1 MRYQSGWYK
10 ADTTIN
16 EKWLTISG
24 RFVAIVVIGG
34 VLTACAAPTT
44 GQKAKSKTRSKEYF
58 AESQYGVKASPRV
71 TTQKHK
77 ALPRGG
83 GRDQVGKP
91 YKVRGKWYK
100 PKEDPNYK
108 KTGRASWYGD
118 AFHGRLTANGEI
130 YDMNHLTAA
139 HPTMPLPSYAKVTN
153 LVNGSSLI
161 VRVNDRG
168 PYANGRIIDLSK
180 RAAEML
186 DYTHH
191 GTANV
196 KVEYVGRA
204 PLDGQ
209 DDEYLLASF
218 QNGSDPIGQPATGV
232 MMAMNGST
240 PTAPTA
246 RSNNNPFA
254 TGQAPFAYSS
264 ASGSVPAQAEMAE
277 DTAPIPATIPLPM
290 ARPATGLNIAKAD
303 DNGFVGI
310 AGYAADRAADRIA
323 AASFKEWQTYRH
335 ILSADAISASWRK
348 QHSSLPIDSDYV
360 DLGSFSTKE
369 QADKMASLLKAYG
382 KVSHI
387 TIPTEQGDVF
397 TLTATAFNDNNDELL
412 RQAWKAG
419 ANDAFVVR
427 VR

>member
-1 MRYQSGWYK
+1 MKNKSGWYK
-10 ADTTIN
+10 AGTIMN
-16 EKWLTISG
+16 EKRLIALSG
-24 RFVAIVVIGG
+24 RCVVIAVIGS
-34 VLTACAAPTT
+34 VLTACAGPSAD
-44 GQKAKSKTRSKEYF
+44 QKSKSKARSKEYF

-71 TTQKHK
+71 TTQKGK
-77 ALPRGG
+77 PLPRGG

-130 YDMNHLTAA
+130 YDMHHLTAA

-153 LVNGSSLI
+153 LANGSSLI

-168 PYANGRIIDLSK
+168 PYSNDRIIDLSK
-180 RAAEML
+180 QAADML

-191 GTANV
+191 GTADV

-209 DDEYLLASF
+209 DDQFLMASF
-218 QNGSDPIGQPATGV
+218 RDGSDPIGQPATGV
-232 MMAMNGST
+232 MMAMNGPT
-240 PTAPTA
+240 PTARPE
-246 RSNNNPFA
+246 NNPFA
-254 TGQAPFAYSS
+254 TSQSPFAFSNEAAPAAFAPEATLPS
-264 ASGSVPAQAEMAE
+264 A
-277 DTAPIPATIPLPM
+277 IPLPM
-290 ARPATGLNIAKAD
+290 PRPAAGFGIANANH
-303 DNGFVGI
+303 NGFAGM
-310 AGYAADRAADRIA
+310 AGYASDRIA
-323 AASFKEWQTYRH
+323 TASFKEQQTYGG

-348 QHSSLPIDSDYV
+348 QHVQEPADVDYV
-360 DLGSFSTKE
+360 NLGSFTTKQ
-369 QADKMASLLKAYG
+369 QADKMAELLKAYG
-382 KVSHI
+382 KVSHVN
-387 TIPTEQGDVF
+387 IPTEQSEIF
-397 TLTATAFNDNNDELL
+397 TLTAVANSGDNDALL

-419 ANDAFVVR
+419 AVDAFVVR